1 MNLEYLQSFYVT
13 VKSNSISKAAE
24 NLHLTQPG
32 LSMQLKNLEKELGV
46 TLLNRSNKGVE
57 MTEEGKVVFDY
68 AHTILDIK
76 GNIERDL
83 KSLHEDVPTLIIG
96 SCKSV
101 GEYALP
107 CSIYTFKK
115 FHKEINIHMQI
126 DNSNEVIKKLCDHTI
141 NIGIVQRHPEN
152 SNIDTKTI
160 ISDELVLV
168 ASPYNDKSKISLEEL
183 KDLPLILREE
193 GSGTRDLVLKSLHN
207 KNINL
212 KDLNV
217 IYNLN
222 SPEAI
227 KSSVS
232 SDKGFSFLPKLI
244 IKKDLKESY
253 LQKIELDEL
262 KIDFNYYI
270 VCRKNYRLT
279 SYEQTFVDFIIS
291 NKRGFC

>member
-1 MNLEYLQSFYVT
+1 MNLEYLHSFYVT
-13 VKSNSISKAAE
+13 VKFNSISKAADK
-24 NLHLTQPG
+24 LHLTQPG
-32 LSMQLKNLEKELGV
+32 LSIQLKNLEKDLGV

-57 MTEEGKVVFDY
+57 MTEEGKVIFDY
-68 AHTILDIK
+68 AHTLLDMK

-115 FHKEINIHMQI
+115 FYKEIDIHMQI
-126 DNSNEVIKKLCDHTI
+126 DNSQEVIKKLCDHTI
-141 NIGIVQRHPEN
+141 NIGVVQYDPKKD
-152 SNIDTKTI
+152 NISTKTI

-168 ASPYNDKSKISLEEL
+168 GSGYNNTDKISLEEL
-183 KDLPLILREE
+183 KSLPLILRED
-193 GSGTRDLVLKSLHN
+193 GSGTRDLILSSLKE

-212 KDLNV
+212 RDLNV

-227 KSSVS
+227 KSSIS
-232 SDKGFSFLPKLI
+232 SNKGFSFLPKLI
-244 IKKDLKESY
+244 IKKELKEHY
-253 LQKIELDEL
+253 LKKIEVDGF

-270 VCRKNYRLT
+270 VCRKNYILT

>member
-83 KSLHEDVPTLIIG
+83 KSLHETVPTLIIG

-115 FHKEINIHMQI
+115 F
-126 DNSNEVIKKLCDHTI
+126 
-141 NIGIVQRHPEN
+141 R
-152 SNIDTKTI
+152 
-160 ISDELVLV
+160 
-168 ASPYNDKSKISLEEL
+168 
-183 KDLPLILREE
+183 
-193 GSGTRDLVLKSLHN
+193 
-207 KNINL
+207 
-212 KDLNV
+212 
-217 IYNLN
+217 
-222 SPEAI
+222 
-227 KSSVS
+227 
-232 SDKGFSFLPKLI
+232 
-244 IKKDLKESY
+244 
-253 LQKIELDEL
+253 
-262 KIDFNYYI
+262 
-270 VCRKNYRLT
+270 
-279 SYEQTFVDFIIS
+279 
-291 NKRGFC
+291 